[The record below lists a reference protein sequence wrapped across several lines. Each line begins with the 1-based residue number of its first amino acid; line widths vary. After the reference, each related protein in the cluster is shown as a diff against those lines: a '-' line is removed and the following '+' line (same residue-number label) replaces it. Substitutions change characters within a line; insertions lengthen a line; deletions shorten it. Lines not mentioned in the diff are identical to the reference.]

1 MPANGPSSE
10 SQPSIFPGATISGR
24 FRLER
29 LLGRG
34 SMGSVWLARH
44 LTLDVDVAVKFIDA
58 AFRDQKDHR
67 SRFAL
72 EAQAAARINSPHVV
86 NVLDFG
92 AEASGRLYIAMEYL
106 QGEDVSK
113 LLERSGRLSPAI
125 TARIVSH
132 ACRGLGRAHALGI
145 AHRDVK
151 PENLFLVGAT
161 EDEGFVLKILDFGV
175 AKSAQKTGKDFV
187 GTVVGQLVGSPAYM
201 SPEQAHGS
209 LDVDFRSDLFSLA
222 VVAYH
227 CLTGVVPFGGDSLAE
242 LLIGIVSKDPV
253 PVTRL
258 TPGLPRAVD
267 DWFQRALDKN
277 PARRFASAKDLAQAF
292 HMSIGQHASSATDYT
307 SSSSSSSSSATAPR
321 GVTGARPLLG
331 SDTVVHVNPATSRQ
345 PSAHHADVSNHTSST
360 GVPLA
365 LAQVAEVANVL
376 GIALVGPEGE
386 PVAHHSLMGLPAST
400 FSDVTRRVKESLD
413 TFESLESTR
422 SQSLALYFES
432 ATVLIRWVESHAVI
446 VVGTE
451 QVHPTV
457 LSVSLN
463 AAASKLQALAKQAGG
478 AAIAFRSTIS
488 SLPDNEFSEVSGTAL
503 VVRPAATDPVSE
515 ATIARLTQL
524 YAKPLGAV
532 GRLAIQQRLKSGKPS
547 VQAYPDF
554 VKRLSALIEDTSER
568 EAFSA
573 EALRLVPSIEAAP
586 PTPPQS
592 KAAGLISAPP
602 ATQKLVPPVAAQSAP
617 NLVAPVASSAPRSAL
632 PVPPRPAGA
641 DLTAT
646 PLQVT
651 ATSDQAGKAKKFVM
665 YRGRKIEVDE

>member
-1 MPANGPSSE
+1 MAVNNPTDPA
-10 SQPSIFPGATISGR
+10 PSIFPGATISGR
-24 FRLER
+24 FRLDR

-67 SRFAL
+67 GRFAL

-106 QGEDVSK
+106 QGEDVGK
-113 LLERSGRLSPAI
+113 LLDRSGRLSAE
-125 TARIVSH
+125 TTSRIVSH

-151 PENLFLVGAT
+151 PENLFLCGAT

-175 AKSAQKTGKDFV
+175 AKSAQRAGLDFV
-187 GTVVGQLVGSPAYM
+187 GTTVGQLVGSPAYM

-258 TPGLPRAVD
+258 APGLPKAVD
-267 DWFQRALDKN
+267 EWFTRALDKN

-292 HMSIGQHASSATDYT
+292 HMAIGHHASSATDYST
-307 SSSSSSSSSATAPR
+307 SRLIASRTVASPTDTVLSVVPATRSSS
-321 GVTGARPLLG
+321 
-331 SDTVVHVNPATSRQ
+331 
-345 PSAHHADVSNHTSST
+345 PSAPDVSNHTASP
-360 GVPLA
+360 GVGLA
-365 LAQVAEVANVL
+365 LAQVGDVANVL
-376 GIALVGPEGE
+376 GIALVGPGGE
-386 PVAHHSLMGLPAST
+386 SVAHYSLMGLPSST
-400 FSDVTRRVKESLD
+400 FTEVTRRVKDSLD
-413 TFESLESTR
+413 AFENLES
-422 SQSLALYFES
+422 SPKQALALYFES
-432 ATVLIRWVESHAVI
+432 ATVLLRWVEDHALVVI
-446 VVGTE
+446 GTE

-457 LSVSLN
+457 LSVSVN
-463 AAASKLQALAKQAGG
+463 ASASKLQALAKQAGG
-478 AAIAFRSTIS
+478 AAVAFRSTIS
-488 SLPDNEFSEVSGTAL
+488 SLPDNEFAEVPTQVS
-503 VVRPAATDPVSE
+503 VRYQPTDSLPDATV
-515 ATIARLTQL
+515 ARLTQL

-532 GRLAIQQRLKSGKPS
+532 GRLAIQQRLKNGKPTI
-547 VQAYPDF
+547 AGYPEF
-554 VKRLSALIEDTSER
+554 VKRLAALIEDAGER
-568 EAFSA
+568 DGFVEQ
-573 EALRLVPSIEAAP
+573 ALQITPPLEGVPIQPPPAARSGML
-586 PTPPQS
+586 PTPPVPQRT
-592 KAAGLISAPP
+592 GLPVPQASLTPPQRSAPP
-602 ATQKLVPPVAAQSAP
+602 APPA
-617 NLVAPVASSAPRSAL
+617 
-632 PVPPRPAGA
+632 PPRPQAPLA
-641 DLTAT
+641 APDLESSPA
-646 PLQVT
+646 PEAAAPVL
-651 ATSDQAGKAKKFVM
+651 KPKKFVV

>member
-1 MPANGPSSE
+1 MSGSPE
-10 SQPSIFPGATISGR
+10 SKASIFPGATISGR
-24 FRLER
+24 FRLDR

-106 QGEDVSK
+106 QGEDLNK
-113 LLERSGRLSPAI
+113 LLERNGRLTAET
-125 TARIVSH
+125 TARVVSH
-132 ACRGLGRAHALGI
+132 ACRGLSRAHALGI

-151 PENLFLVGAT
+151 PENLFLCGAT

-175 AKSAQKTGKDFV
+175 AKSTKKTPGELS
-187 GTVVGQLVGSPAYM
+187 GTVAGQLVGSPAYM

-258 TPGLPRAVD
+258 APGLPRAVD
-267 DWFQRALDKN
+267 DWFARALDKN

-292 HMSIGQHASSATDYT
+292 HMAIGQHASSATDYSSGSSPAAT
-307 SSSSSSSSSATAPR
+307 SRTVA
-321 GVTGARPLLG
+321 VARPIAG
-331 SDTVVHVNPATSRQ
+331 SDTVLHVEPGMTR
-345 PSAHHADVSNHTSST
+345 SASTHTPDVSNHTKSI

-376 GIALVGPEGE
+376 GIALIGPDCE
-386 PVAHHSLMGLPAST
+386 PVAHHSLMGLPSST
-400 FSDVTRRVKESLD
+400 FSDVSRRVKESLD
-413 TFESLESTR
+413 TFESIESTPG
-422 SQSLALYFES
+422 QALALYFES
-432 ATVLIRWVESHAVI
+432 ATVLMRWVEGHALVVI
-446 VVGTE
+446 GTE

-457 LSVSLN
+457 LSVSVN
-463 AAASKLQALAKQAGG
+463 AAAAKLQNIAKQAGG
-478 AAIAFRSTIS
+478 AAVAFRSTIS
-488 SLPDNEFSEVSGTAL
+488 ALPENEFAEVSATGIVT
-503 VVRPAATDPVSE
+503 RPLATDPVPD
-515 ATIARLTQL
+515 AVITRLTNL
-524 YAKPLGAV
+524 FAKPLGAV
-532 GRLAIQQRLKSGKPS
+532 GRLAIQQRLKSGKPTMAGYPEF
-547 VQAYPDF
+547 VQRMATLLED
-554 VKRLSALIEDTSER
+554 SAER
-568 EAFSA
+568 ESFVND
-573 EALRLVPSIEAAP
+573 ALRLVPQVSPLAP
-586 PTPPQS
+586 VPPVS
-592 KAAGLISAPP
+592 RSPAMASAQP
-602 ATQKLVPPVAAQSAP
+602 ATQRIVPPFAAQPLVPPVAPSAAQRPAVSA
-617 NLVAPVASSAPRSAL
+617 APRPPPAPAAEASSQPDAAAVPSAK
-632 PVPPRPAGA
+632 P
-641 DLTAT
+641 
-646 PLQVT
+646 
-651 ATSDQAGKAKKFVM
+651 KKFVM

>member
-10 SQPSIFPGATISGR
+10 SVPSIFPGATISGR
-24 FRLER
+24 FRLVR

-67 SRFAL
+67 GRFAL

-175 AKSAQKTGKDFV
+175 AKSAQKGAKDFT
-187 GTVVGQLVGSPAYM
+187 GTAVGQLVGSPAYM

-258 TPGLPRAVD
+258 APGLPRAVD

-277 PARRFASAKDLAQAF
+277 PARRFANAKDLAQAF
-292 HMSIGQHASSATDYT
+292 HMAIGQHASSATDYT
-307 SSSSSSSSSATAPR
+307 SSSSAAASR
-321 GVTGARPLLG
+321 GANVARPLTG
-331 SDTVVHVNPATSRQ
+331 SDTVVHASPVASQ
-345 PSAHHADVSNHTSST
+345 KASAHHADVSNHTASS

-376 GIALVGPEGE
+376 GIALIGPEGE

-400 FSDVTRRVKESLD
+400 FSDVTRRVREALD

-422 SQSLALYFES
+422 SQALALYFES
-432 ATVLIRWVESHAVI
+432 ATVLIRWVESHAVV

-463 AAASKLQALAKQAGG
+463 AAASKLQTLAKQAGG

-488 SLPDNEFSEVSGTAL
+488 SLPENEFAEVSGTAL
-503 VVRPAATDPVSE
+503 VVRPAATDPVPD

-524 YAKPLGAV
+524 FAKPLGAV
-532 GRLAIQQRLKSGKPS
+532 GRLAIQQRLKGGKPT

-554 VKRLSALIEDTSER
+554 VRRLATLIEEASER
-568 EAFSA
+568 EAFTA
-573 EALRLVPSIEAAP
+573 DGLRLVPQIEAAP
-586 PTPPQS
+586 PVPPPA
-592 KAAGLISAPP
+592 KAAALVSAPP
-602 ATQKLVPPVAAQSAP
+602 STQKLVS
-617 NLVAPVASSAPRSAL
+617 PVASQPAPPRAAAAAPAAQRSAL
-632 PVPPRPAGA
+632 PVPPRPPSA

-646 PLQVT
+646 PLAAPAADPIT
-651 ATSDQAGKAKKFVM
+651 KTKKFVM

>member
-1 MPANGPSSE
+1 MSANAPSS
-10 SQPSIFPGATISGR
+10 SKPSIFPGATISGR

-44 LTLDVDVAVKFIDA
+44 LALDVDVAVKFIDA

-106 QGEDVSK
+106 QGEDVGK
-113 LLERSGRLSPAI
+113 LLDRSGRLSPAI
-125 TARIVSH
+125 TARVVSH

-151 PENLFLVGAT
+151 PENLFLVGGT

-175 AKSAQKTGKDFV
+175 AKSAQKKGADMV
-187 GTVVGQLVGSPAYM
+187 GTAVGQLVGSPAYM

-258 TPGLPRAVD
+258 TPGLPRAMD
-267 DWFQRALDKN
+267 DWFRRALEKN
-277 PARRFASAKDLAQAF
+277 PARRFATAKDLAQAF
-292 HMSIGQHASSATDYT
+292 HMAIGQYASSAIGY
-307 SSSSSSSSSATAPR
+307 SSSSPDVPARTA
-321 GVTGARPLLG
+321 VAARPLTG
-331 SDTVVHVNPATSRQ
+331 SDTVVHVNAATSQ
-345 PSAHHADVSNHTSST
+345 KPSAHHADVSNHTAST

-376 GIALVGPEGE
+376 GIALVGPDGE

-422 SQSLALYFES
+422 SQSLALYFEN
-432 ATVLIRWVESHAVI
+432 ATVLIRWVESHAVV

-463 AAASKLQALAKQAGG
+463 AAASKLQTLAKQAGG

-503 VVRPAATDPVSE
+503 VVRPSAADPVPD
-515 ATIARLTQL
+515 AIILRLSQL
-524 YAKPLGAV
+524 FAKPLGAV
-532 GRLAIQQRLKSGKPS
+532 GRLAIQQRLKSGRPTILG
-547 VQAYPDF
+547 YPDF
-554 VKRLSALIEDTSER
+554 VKRLSSLIEDAAER

-573 EALRLVPSIEAAP
+573 DALRLVPRSEAAP
-586 PTPPQS
+586 PVPP
-592 KAAGLISAPP
+592 KAKPAAFVSAPP
-602 ATQKLVPPVAAQSAP
+602 VTQKFAPPSAQQLAA
-617 NLVAPVASSAPRSAL
+617 NLVAPVASSVQRSVL
-632 PVPPRPAGA
+632 PVPPPAAPSNLTLTPLTG
-641 DLTAT
+641 TAT
-646 PLQVT
+646 DP
-651 ATSDQAGKAKKFVM
+651 AAKAKKFVM

>member
-1 MPANGPSSE
+1 MPVNSSSSE
-10 SQPSIFPGATISGR
+10 SLPSIFPGATISGR

-67 SRFAL
+67 GRFAL

-106 QGEDVSK
+106 QGEDVGK

-175 AKSAQKTGKDFV
+175 AKSAQKAGKDFV

-209 LDVDFRSDLFSLA
+209 LDVDHRSDLFSLA

-242 LLIGIVSKDPV
+242 LLIGIVSKEPV
-253 PVTRL
+253 PATRL

-277 PARRFASAKDLAQAF
+277 PARRFASAKELAQAF
-292 HMSIGQHASSATDYT
+292 HMAIGQHASSATDY
-307 SSSSSSSSSATAPR
+307 SSSSSPVVASRGASA
-321 GVTGARPLLG
+321 ARPLTG
-331 SDTVVHVNPATSRQ
+331 SDTVVHVSSGAARAS
-345 PSAHHADVSNHTSST
+345 SAHHADVSNHTAST

-400 FSDVTRRVKESLD
+400 FSDVTRRVRESLD

-432 ATVLIRWVESHAVI
+432 ATVLIRWVENHAVV

-463 AAASKLQALAKQAGG
+463 AAASKLQTLAKQAGG
-478 AAIAFRSTIS
+478 AALAFRSTIS
-488 SLPDNEFSEVSGTAL
+488 SLPDSDLSEVSGTAL
-503 VVRPAATDPVSE
+503 VVRPSATDPVSD
-515 ATIARLTQL
+515 TIIGRVTQL
-524 YAKPLGAV
+524 FAKPLGAV
-532 GRLAIQQRLKSGKPS
+532 GRLAIQQRLKGGKPT

-554 VKRLSALIEDTSER
+554 VKRLSGLIEDAAER

-573 EALRLVPSIEAAP
+573 EALRLVPHVEVGPPVPPPAKTAA
-586 PTPPQS
+586 
-592 KAAGLISAPP
+592 LVSAPP
-602 ATQKLVPPVAAQSAP
+602 ATQKIVPPAAPHSA
-617 NLVAPVASSAPRSAL
+617 ASPAAAGPSAQRSAL
-632 PVPPRPAGA
+632 PTPPRPAAA
-641 DLTAT
+641 DLTPNPLAGNPAT
-646 PLQVT
+646 DPV
-651 ATSDQAGKAKKFVM
+651 AKAKKFVM

>member
-10 SQPSIFPGATISGR
+10 SVPSIFPGATISGR
-24 FRLER
+24 FRLVR

-67 SRFAL
+67 GRFAL

-175 AKSAQKTGKDFV
+175 AKSAQKGAKDFT
-187 GTVVGQLVGSPAYM
+187 GTAVGQLVGSPAYM

-258 TPGLPRAVD
+258 APGLPRAVD

-277 PARRFASAKDLAQAF
+277 PARRFANAKDLAQAF
-292 HMSIGQHASSATDYT
+292 HMAIGQHASSATDYT
-307 SSSSSSSSSATAPR
+307 SSSSAAASR
-321 GVTGARPLLG
+321 GANVARPLTG
-331 SDTVVHVNPATSRQ
+331 SDTVVHASPVASQ
-345 PSAHHADVSNHTSST
+345 KASAHHADVSNHTASS

-376 GIALVGPEGE
+376 GIALIGPEGE

-400 FSDVTRRVKESLD
+400 FSDVTRRVREALD

-422 SQSLALYFES
+422 SQALALYFES
-432 ATVLIRWVESHAVI
+432 ATVLIRWVESHAVV

-463 AAASKLQALAKQAGG
+463 AAASKLQTLAKQAGG

-488 SLPDNEFSEVSGTAL
+488 SLPENEFAEVSGTAL
-503 VVRPAATDPVSE
+503 VVRPAATDPVPD

-524 YAKPLGAV
+524 FAKPLGAV
-532 GRLAIQQRLKSGKPS
+532 GRLAIQQRLKGGKPT

-554 VKRLSALIEDTSER
+554 VRRLATLIEEASER
-568 EAFSA
+568 EAFTA
-573 EALRLVPSIEAAP
+573 DGLRLVPQIEAAP
-586 PTPPQS
+586 PVPPPA
-592 KAAGLISAPP
+592 KAAALVSAPP
-602 ATQKLVPPVAAQSAP
+602 STQKLVS
-617 NLVAPVASSAPRSAL
+617 PVASQPAPQRAAAAAPAAQRSAL
-632 PVPPRPAGA
+632 PVPPRPPSA

-646 PLQVT
+646 PLAAPAADPIT
-651 ATSDQAGKAKKFVM
+651 KTKKFVM

>member
-1 MPANGPSSE
+1 MVANNSKDPA
-10 SQPSIFPGATISGR
+10 PSIFPGATISGR

-67 SRFAL
+67 GRFAL

-106 QGEDVSK
+106 QGEDVGK
-113 LLERSGRLSPAI
+113 LLDRSGRLSGE
-125 TARIVSH
+125 TTSRIVSH

-151 PENLFLVGAT
+151 PENLFLCGAT

-175 AKSAQKTGKDFV
+175 AKSAQRAGLDFV
-187 GTVVGQLVGSPAYM
+187 GTTVGQLVGSPAYM

-258 TPGLPRAVD
+258 APGLPKAVD
-267 DWFQRALDKN
+267 EWFARALDKN

-292 HMSIGQHASSATDYT
+292 HMALGHHASSATDYST
-307 SSSSSSSSSATAPR
+307 SRLVASRTIASPT
-321 GVTGARPLLG
+321 
-331 SDTVVHVNPATSRQ
+331 DTVVSVPPATR
-345 PSAHHADVSNHTSST
+345 SANPQAPDVSNHTASP
-360 GVPLA
+360 GVGLA
-365 LAQVAEVANVL
+365 LAQVGEVANVL

-386 PVAHHSLMGLPAST
+386 SVAHYSLMGLPAST
-400 FSDVTRRVKESLD
+400 FAEVTRRVRDSLD
-413 TFESLESTR
+413 AFENLESTAK
-422 SQSLALYFES
+422 QALALYFES
-432 ATVLIRWVESHAVI
+432 ATVLLRWVEDHALVVI
-446 VVGTE
+446 GTE

-457 LSVSLN
+457 LSVSVN
-463 AAASKLQALAKQAGG
+463 ASASKLQALAKQAGG
-478 AAIAFRSTIS
+478 ATVAFRSTIS
-488 SLPDNEFSEVSGTAL
+488 ALPDNEFAEVPTQAS
-503 VVRPAATDPVSE
+503 VRYQPTDPLPD

-532 GRLAIQQRLKSGKPS
+532 GRLAIQQRLKNGKPTIA
-547 VQAYPDF
+547 AYPEF
-554 VKRLSALIEDTSER
+554 VKRLGALIEDAAER
-568 EAFSA
+568 DGFVEQ
-573 EALRLVPSIEAAP
+573 ALQITPPLDGVPSHQPAAARSGML
-586 PTPPQS
+586 PTPPVPQRLGTPAPQTS
-592 KAAGLISAPP
+592 LTPPQRSAPP
-602 ATQKLVPPVAAQSAP
+602 A
-617 NLVAPVASSAPRSAL
+617 
-632 PVPPRPAGA
+632 PPRPQ
-641 DLTAT
+641 T
-646 PLQVT
+646 PAQPLSSPNLDSAPTIEV
-651 ATSDQAGKAKKFVM
+651 APAVEPPGKAKKFVV

>member
-10 SQPSIFPGATISGR
+10 SLPSIFPGATISGR

-67 SRFAL
+67 GRFAL

-175 AKSAQKTGKDFV
+175 AKSAQKAGKDFV

-209 LDVDFRSDLFSLA
+209 LDVDYRSDLFSLA

-242 LLIGIVSKDPV
+242 LLIGIVSKEPV
-253 PVTRL
+253 PATRL
-258 TPGLPRAVD
+258 TPGLPRALD

-292 HMSIGQHASSATDYT
+292 HMAIGQHASSATDY
-307 SSSSSSSSSATAPR
+307 SSSSPAVASR
-321 GVTGARPLLG
+321 GANVARPLTG
-331 SDTVVHVNPATSRQ
+331 SDTVVHVSSAAARAS
-345 PSAHHADVSNHTSST
+345 SAHHADVSNHTAST

-400 FSDVTRRVKESLD
+400 FSDVTRRVRESLD

-432 ATVLIRWVESHAVI
+432 ATVLIRWVENHAVV

-463 AAASKLQALAKQAGG
+463 AAASKLQTLAKQAGG

-488 SLPDNEFSEVSGTAL
+488 SLPDDEFSEVSGTAL
-503 VVRPAATDPVSE
+503 VVRPSATDPVSD
-515 ATIARLTQL
+515 AIIGRVTQL
-524 YAKPLGAV
+524 FAKPLGAV
-532 GRLAIQQRLKSGKPS
+532 GRLAIQQRLKGGKPT
-547 VQAYPDF
+547 VQGYPDF
-554 VKRLSALIEDTSER
+554 VKRLSGLIEDAAER
-568 EAFSA
+568 EAFST
-573 EALRLVPSIEAAP
+573 EALRLVPHAEPAAP
-586 PTPPQS
+586 VPPPAKS
-592 KAAGLISAPP
+592 AALASAPP
-602 ATQKLVPPVAAQSAP
+602 ATRRFVPPAAPQFAATPAVAAPSAQ
-617 NLVAPVASSAPRSAL
+617 RSAL
-632 PVPPRPAGA
+632 PTPPRPAAA
-641 DLTAT
+641 DLTPNPLSGGPAT
-646 PLQVT
+646 DP
-651 ATSDQAGKAKKFVM
+651 AAKAKKFVM

>member
-1 MPANGPSSE
+1 MPVNGPSE
-10 SQPSIFPGATISGR
+10 SVPSIFPGATISGR

-67 SRFAL
+67 GRFAL

-106 QGEDVSK
+106 QGEDVGK
-113 LLERSGRLSPAI
+113 LLDRSGRLSAET

-151 PENLFLVGAT
+151 PDNLFLCGAT

-175 AKSAQKTGKDFV
+175 AKSAQRQGLDFV
-187 GTVVGQLVGSPAYM
+187 GTTVGQLVGSPAYM

-253 PVTRL
+253 PVSRL
-258 TPGLPRAVD
+258 APGLSPAVD
-267 DWFQRALDKN
+267 DWFAKALDKT

-292 HMSIGQHASSATDYT
+292 HMAIGNHASSATDYT
-307 SSSSSSSSSATAPR
+307 TSRNLTSETVPVSRVLPT
-321 GVTGARPLLG
+321 
-331 SDTVVHVNPATSRQ
+331 DTVVSVRSTPRPATSNT
-345 PSAHHADVSNHTSST
+345 ADVSNHTASP
-360 GVPLA
+360 GVGLA
-365 LAQVAEVANVL
+365 LAQVGEVANVL
-376 GIALVGPEGE
+376 GVALVGPGGDS
-386 PVAHHSLMGLPAST
+386 VAHHSLMGLPATT
-400 FSDVTRRVKESLD
+400 FSEVSRRVKDSLD
-413 TFESLESTR
+413 AFESLESSA
-422 SQSLALYFES
+422 SQSLALYFEN
-432 ATVLIRWVESHAVI
+432 ATVLLRWVEHHALVVI
-446 VVGTE
+446 GTE

-457 LSVSLN
+457 LSVSLT
-463 AAASKLQALAKQAGG
+463 ASASKLATLAKQAGG
-478 AAIAFRSTIS
+478 AAVAFRSTIS
-488 SLPDNEFSEVSGTAL
+488 ALPQTEASEVGSG
-503 VVRPAATDPVSE
+503 VAARSTPTDPVPD
-515 ATIARLTQL
+515 AIIARLTQL

-532 GRLAIQQRLKSGKPS
+532 GRLAIQQRLKGGKPTF
-547 VQAYPDF
+547 AGYAEF
-554 VKRLSALIEDTSER
+554 VRRLAALIED
-568 EAFSA
+568 SA
-573 EALRLVPSIEAAP
+573 ERDSFVDEASLLIPSAEPAVSASSANSAPVPPAAKPALLPQAP
-586 PTPPQS
+586 PPVPQRPPAPSQAS
-592 KAAGLISAPP
+592 LAPSAQRFAASAPP
-602 ATQKLVPPVAAQSAP
+602 RPQA
-617 NLVAPVASSAPRSAL
+617 APVAQSNPVIELAP
-632 PVPPRPAGA
+632 PAEPA
-641 DLTAT
+641 
-646 PLQVT
+646 P
-651 ATSDQAGKAKKFVM
+651 KPKKYVI
-665 YRGRKIEVDE
+665 YRGSKIEVDE

>member
-10 SQPSIFPGATISGR
+10 SAPSIFPGATISGR

-67 SRFAL
+67 GRFAL

-106 QGEDVSK
+106 QGEDVGK
-113 LLERSGRLSPAI
+113 LLERNGPLSPAV
-125 TARIVSH
+125 TARIISH

-161 EDEGFVLKILDFGV
+161 EDDGFVLKILDFGV
-175 AKSAQKTGKDFV
+175 AKSSKSTGRDFA

-227 CLTGVVPFGGDSLAE
+227 CLTGVVPFGGASLAE

-253 PVTRL
+253 PATRL
-258 TPGLPRAVD
+258 APGLPRALE

-277 PARRFASAKDLAQAF
+277 PARRFGSAKELAQAF
-292 HMSIGQHASSATDYT
+292 HMAIGRHASSATDY
-307 SSSSSSSSSATAPR
+307 SSASPAVSARVVAVRP
-321 GVTGARPLLG
+321 TGT
-331 SDTVVHVNPATSRQ
+331 DTVVQVNPETRRL
-345 PSAHHADVSNHTSST
+345 PSAHHADVSNHTASS
-360 GVPLA
+360 GVALA

-376 GIALVGPEGE
+376 GVALVGPEGE
-386 PVAHHSLMGLPAST
+386 PVAHHSSIGLPASL
-400 FSDVTRRVKESLD
+400 FSEVTRRAKESID

-432 ATVLIRWVESHAVI
+432 ATVLIRWVERHAVI

-457 LSVSLN
+457 LAVSLN
-463 AAASKLQALAKQAGG
+463 AAASKLHTLAKQAGS
-478 AAIAFRSTIS
+478 AEVAFRSTIS
-488 SLPDNEFSEVSGTAL
+488 SLPEADFSELSEPE
-503 VVRPAATDPVSE
+503 PATHPLPTDAVPN

-524 YAKPLGAV
+524 FAKPLGAV
-532 GRLAIQQRLKSGKPS
+532 GRLAIQQRLKGGRPTLA
-547 VQAYPDF
+547 VYPDF
-554 VKRLSALIEDTSER
+554 VRWLSTLIEDSTDR
-568 EAFSA
+568 EEFLIG
-573 EALRLVPSIEAAP
+573 ALRLVPHSEG
-586 PTPPQS
+586 TPPVPPS
-592 KAAGLISAPP
+592 AKSAGFASAP
-602 ATQKLVPPVAAQSAP
+602 LSAP
-617 NLVAPVASSAPRSAL
+617 RLSLPEASRPGPEHVAPVASAAPRSAL
-632 PVPPRPAGA
+632 PAPPRPAPPVELASPSLPSPGA
-641 DLTAT
+641 TEPT
-646 PLQVT
+646 T
-651 ATSDQAGKAKKFVM
+651 KAKKSVL

>member
-10 SQPSIFPGATISGR
+10 SAPSIFPGATISGR
-24 FRLER
+24 FRLVR

-67 SRFAL
+67 GRFAL

-175 AKSAQKTGKDFV
+175 AKSAQKGAKDFT

-258 TPGLPRAVD
+258 APGLPRAVD

-277 PARRFASAKDLAQAF
+277 PARRFANAKDLAQAF
-292 HMSIGQHASSATDYT
+292 HMAIGQHASSATDYT
-307 SSSSSSSSSATAPR
+307 SSSSSAAASRSAT
-321 GVTGARPLLG
+321 VARPPTG
-331 SDTVVHVNPATSRQ
+331 SDTVVQASSAASRKS
-345 PSAHHADVSNHTSST
+345 SAHHADVSNHTAST

-400 FSDVTRRVKESLD
+400 FSDVTRRVREALD

-422 SQSLALYFES
+422 SQALALYFES
-432 ATVLIRWVESHAVI
+432 ATVLIRWVESHAVV

-463 AAASKLQALAKQAGG
+463 AAASKLQTLAKQAGG

-488 SLPDNEFSEVSGTAL
+488 SLPENEFAEVSGTAL
-503 VVRPAATDPVSE
+503 VVRPAATDPVPD
-515 ATIARLTQL
+515 ATIARLSQL
-524 YAKPLGAV
+524 FAKPLGAV
-532 GRLAIQQRLKSGKPS
+532 GRLAIQQRLKGGKPS

-554 VKRLSALIEDTSER
+554 VRRLATLIEEASER
-568 EAFSA
+568 EAFTA
-573 EALRLVPSIEAAP
+573 EALRLVPPLEAAP
-586 PTPPQS
+586 PIPPAA
-592 KAAGLISAPP
+592 KAAGLVSASPS
-602 ATQKLVPPVAAQSAP
+602 TQKLVPPVASQPAPTRPAPAAAPAQ
-617 NLVAPVASSAPRSAL
+617 RSAL
-632 PVPPRPAGA
+632 PVPPRPPSA

-646 PLQVT
+646 PLAAEAPPEPVT
-651 ATSDQAGKAKKFVM
+651 KIKKFVM